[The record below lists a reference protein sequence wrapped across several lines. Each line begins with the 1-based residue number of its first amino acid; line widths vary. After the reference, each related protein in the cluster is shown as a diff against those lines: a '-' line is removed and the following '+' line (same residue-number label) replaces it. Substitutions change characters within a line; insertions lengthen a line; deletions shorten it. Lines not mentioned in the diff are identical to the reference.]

1 MTIFTTTS
9 LNKNDL
15 SNNCQSVFR
24 SLHSI
29 LTALLETNDN
39 HNCCVNIDSGLL
51 YGVIFIDLN
60 KGFDT
65 IDHEIIFKKLV
76 NRALTKMP

>member
-1 MTIFTTTS
+1 MTTFTTTC
-9 LNKNDL
+9 LNENDL
-15 SNNCQSVFR
+15 SNNFQSVFR

-39 HNCCVNIDSGLL
+39 CCVNVDSGLL

-65 IDHEIIFKKLV
+65 IDHEIIFKKLI